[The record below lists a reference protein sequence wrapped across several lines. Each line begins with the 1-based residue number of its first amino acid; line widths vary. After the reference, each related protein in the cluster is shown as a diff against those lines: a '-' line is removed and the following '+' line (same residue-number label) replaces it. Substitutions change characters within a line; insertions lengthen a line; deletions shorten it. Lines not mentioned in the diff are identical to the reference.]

1 MGTRPVALG
10 LAVVGVAIA
19 AAPAGAQEPVTV
31 EASDFKF
38 TPASVT
44 VTIGQAVRFT
54 NAGGSHNVHFSGE
67 ASLFSPAPPDGPAWL
82 AGPSKTFPTAGEY
95 RFVCDPHQD
104 LGMRGTVVVQAP
116 APAPAP
122 GPGAPGAPAPAAPAP
137 AAVRRLELA
146 RERVCTRPGRTCR
159 RPGVV
164 LRVDLTARGELT
176 GRLERRP
183 LGRRAAYRPFGRVAL
198 GTVPAGLRSVRF
210 TRTASGRRL
219 KPGRYRL
226 EVALDG
232 RAARTLR
239 FVVRPA

>member
-1 MGTRPVALG
+1 MRARPIALG
-10 LAVVGVAIA
+10 LVVVGVAIA

-31 EASDFKF
+31 EASNFKF

-44 VTIGQAVRFT
+44 VTVGQAVRFT
-54 NAGGSHNVHFSGE
+54 NAGGTHNVHFSGE
-67 ASLFSPAPPDGPAWL
+67 ASLFSPAPPEGPAWL
-82 AGPSKTFPTAGEY
+82 AGPSKTFVTAGEY
-95 RFVCDPHQD
+95 RFVCDPHQG
-104 LGMRGTVVVQAP
+104 LGMQGTVVVQAP
-116 APAPAP
+116 TPAP
-122 GPGAPGAPAPAAPAP
+122 GPAAPQPPAPAAPAP
-137 AAVRRLELA
+137 AAVRRLELV

-159 RPGVV
+159 HPGVV

-239 FVVRPA
+239 FVVRPD